1 MLCCIR
7 KCGTM
12 AVSFESS
19 DASVVKSI
27 RQRDLLNCWLR
38 LYAPAQTLPRMAAY
52 QPERLE
58 DERADL
64 VNYIVDHS
72 FAPVRFLI
80 DSNGT
85 RMASAYGSTGK
96 GRYLD
101 DYLGPILGPVALP
114 AYHTC
119 VARKLPAYTISM
131 IDDVNGHVVAYERL
145 LLPFCESGSD
155 VTHILASLKTISED
169 GGFEIRNLMRG
180 HQSVPKPVLSVVID
194 RNLAYRTPVRAAAGD
209 VIEID

>member
-1 MLCCIR
+1 M
-7 KCGTM
+7 M
-12 AVSFESS
+12 AVSFEGS

-38 LYAPAQTLPRMAAY
+38 LYAPARTLPRVAAY
-52 QPERLE
+52 QPERLD

-64 VNYIVDHS
+64 VNYIVDHN
-72 FAPVRFLI
+72 FTPVRFII

-85 RMASAYGSTGK
+85 RMASAYGSNGR

-101 DYLGPILGPVALP
+101 EYLGPILGPVALP
-114 AYHTC
+114 AYHAC
-119 VARKLPAYTISM
+119 VAHQLPAYTISM
-131 IDDVNGHVVAYERL
+131 IDDINGHAVAYERL
-145 LLPFCESGSD
+145 LLPFCDGGD
-155 VTHILASLKTISED
+155 QGVTHIIASLKTISED

-180 HQSVPKPVLSVVID
+180 HHSVPTPKLSVVID
-194 RNLAYRTPVRAAAGD
+194 HNLAHRMPGRIATGD

>member
-1 MLCCIR
+1 
-7 KCGTM
+7 M

-38 LYAPAQTLPRMAAY
+38 LYAPAQALPRVAAY

-58 DERADL
+58 EERADL
-64 VNYIVDHS
+64 VYYIVDHS
-72 FAPVRFLI
+72 CAPTRFII

-85 RMASAYGSTGK
+85 RMASAYGSTGR

-101 DYLGPILGPVALP
+101 DYLGPILGPVVLP
-114 AYHTC
+114 AYHAC
-119 VARKLPAYTISM
+119 IARQLPTYTISM

-145 LLPFCESGSD
+145 LLPFCDGGSA
-155 VTHILASLKTISED
+155 VTHIIASLKTISED

-180 HQSVPKPVLSVVID
+180 HHSVPKPVLSVVLD
-194 RNLAYRTPVRAAAGD
+194 RNLAHRMPSRSTAGD
-209 VIEID
+209 LIEID

>member
-1 MLCCIR
+1 M
-7 KCGTM
+7 
-12 AVSFESS
+12 SFESS

-38 LYAPAQTLPRMAAY
+38 LYAPSQTLARITTY
-52 QPERLE
+52 QPERFDE
-58 DERADL
+58 ERADL
-64 VNYIVDHS
+64 VNYIVDH
-72 FAPVRFLI
+72 AHTPARFII

-85 RMASAYGSTGK
+85 RMASAYGSNGR

-114 AYHTC
+114 AYHAC
-119 VARKLPAYTISM
+119 VARKLPTYTISL
-131 IDDVNGHVVAYERL
+131 IDDINGHVVFYERL
-145 LLPFCESGSD
+145 LLPFSDDGSA
-155 VTHILASLKTISED
+155 VTHIIASLKTISED

-180 HQSVPKPVLSVVID
+180 HHSVPKPKLSVIID
-194 RNLAYRTPVRAAAGD
+194 RNLAHRMPSQMAAGD